1 MFQMF
6 AVRFV
11 RPLAHTLESRPALRA
26 ACATAASTPSH
37 LPVASRGPHL
47 ARIACALV
55 LCILT
60 RQGASAFN
68 QPLSFNTSS
77 VRNMLQ
83 MFWVCSARALS
94 PQP

>member
-1 MFQMF
+1 M
-6 AVRFV
+6 
-11 RPLAHTLESRPALRA
+11 AHTLESRPTLRA

-47 ARIACALV
+47 ACIACALV
-55 LCILT
+55 LT

-68 QPLSFNTSS
+68 QPLSFDTSS
-77 VRNMLQ
+77 VTNMLN
-83 MFWVCSARALS
+83 MFGVCFAPALS